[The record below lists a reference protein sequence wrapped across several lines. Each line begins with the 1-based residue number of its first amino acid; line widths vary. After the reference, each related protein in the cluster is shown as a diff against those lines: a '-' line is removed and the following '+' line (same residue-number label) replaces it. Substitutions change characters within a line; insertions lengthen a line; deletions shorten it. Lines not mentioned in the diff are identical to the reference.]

1 MDDFGS
7 LGLLLRFNF
16 RCKMQQ
22 FWGCVVQAPFIA
34 EKRPEPKKMSTAAD
48 RGRNKRML
56 GALMGH
62 LHKAEC
68 ALSMIYMRSGCVWMY
83 CGSSLDSQGH
93 TVRIAARILLHWHL

>member
-1 MDDFGS
+1 
-7 LGLLLRFNF
+7 
-16 RCKMQQ
+16 
-22 FWGCVVQAPFIA
+22 
-34 EKRPEPKKMSTAAD
+34 
-48 RGRNKRML
+48 ML